1 MIAARW
7 RCSTTTI
14 TATMTRSRTRTVP
27 RRNCICRD
35 MNRGR
40 GRSGLTSGSPVVV
53 EPDLLERDVGVPQAV
68 HCHASDVRLKEPLVG
83 VVPDRNDRSVVQ
95 NEPLGLS
102 VEIHLSGQV
111 ALAPCP
117 GEKLVEHPVGVPSDV
132 SRAPRIEEVEE
143 ETV

>member
-40 GRSGLTSGSPVVV
+40 GRSALTSGPAVVAGRA
-53 EPDLLERDVGVPQAV
+53 LLRWKEGLSKAV
-68 HCHASDVRLKEPLVG
+68 HFQASEVRLKEPLVG
-83 VVPDRNDRSVVQ
+83 MVPDRNDGSVVQ
-95 NEPLGLS
+95 DEPLGLS
-102 VEIHLSGQV
+102 VEFHLSGQI
-111 ALAPCP
+111 ALASCPC
-117 GEKLVEHPVGVPSDV
+117 EELVEHPVRVPGD
-132 SRAPRIEEVEE
+132 
-143 ETV
+143 